1 MECQYCELT
10 LPFNKM
16 TSHVEYCGSRTE
28 KCDVCD
34 RFIQVKDLSEH
45 VNTGCQYPPIK
56 EESKRLPSSPPR
68 DFFSEMPVGM
78 LHAMGLVDSSFNST
92 DTDYLHPL
100 QAGMLEFG
108 RIINTGLG
116 TSPFSDPR
124 MQYPGGATYFG
135 GVGTGNGVIDGS
147 DVIARGAKRS
157 KEFRKPEFDRHI
169 SRDFDEVDH
178 DDDYTR
184 DDDDDE
190 MIAAAYQADEFDYV
204 NGNVNGMSSAM
215 VDETFPYMKSAL
227 MADSVTGRHYYIN
240 FLLPGTETVV
250 ILYLTL
256 CVRYRQVQSQAI
268 VFFVVPWG

>member
-56 EESKRLPSSPPR
+56 EESKRLPSSPPC

-157 KEFRKPEFDRHI
+157 KEFPKPEFDRHI

-184 DDDDDE
+184 DVDDDE